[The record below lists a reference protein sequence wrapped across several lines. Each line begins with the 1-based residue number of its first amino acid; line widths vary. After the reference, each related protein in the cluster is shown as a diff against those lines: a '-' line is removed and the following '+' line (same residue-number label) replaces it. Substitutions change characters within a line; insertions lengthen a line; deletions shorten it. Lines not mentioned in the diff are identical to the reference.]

1 MLTNRWLLPNNF
13 FVKGKRDEVLKRRSL
28 FKALLKTV
36 VQIFACFKIF
46 CLPLFQNFGGFKTEQ
61 NQNLKWKDLQLL
73 KNLDH
78 TMNVKCTWRGFMSFV
93 FLNNIKRWIICWF
106 YKGQSFWSLYHH
118 ELFILNLITVTKA
131 FIISSFPCI
140 FKIKIVTLF
149 TLYLLATF
157 WFLFWNVYSNEK

>member
-1 MLTNRWLLPNNF
+1 
-13 FVKGKRDEVLKRRSL
+13 
-28 FKALLKTV
+28 
-36 VQIFACFKIF
+36 
-46 CLPLFQNFGGFKTEQ
+46 
-61 NQNLKWKDLQLL
+61 
-73 KNLDH
+73 
-78 TMNVKCTWRGFMSFV
+78 MSFV

-157 WFLFWNVYSNEK
+157 WFLFWNVYSNEKWCFWNYIYLVHRIREMVSFELGKEIEKDVFGLSMIAHDKTINIFLFSSTCEKKLVNSGVMFAKLC

>member
-1 MLTNRWLLPNNF
+1 
-13 FVKGKRDEVLKRRSL
+13 
-28 FKALLKTV
+28 
-36 VQIFACFKIF
+36 
-46 CLPLFQNFGGFKTEQ
+46 
-61 NQNLKWKDLQLL
+61 
-73 KNLDH
+73 
-78 TMNVKCTWRGFMSFV
+78 MSFV

-157 WFLFWNVYSNEK
+157 WFLFWNVYSNNRNNVFETMLVHRIREMVCFELGKEIEKDVFGLSMIAHDKTINIFLFSSTCEKKLVNSGVMFAKLC